1 MYTILVCDDERDIV
15 NALKIYLTADGYR
28 VLTAY
33 DGREA
38 LDLVKTESVNLILL
52 DIMMPVM
59 NGIDML
65 SELRLEYNIPV
76 ILITAKSEDADKIMG
91 LDCGAD
97 DYVTKPFNPA
107 EVKARVR
114 SQLRRYMQLGA
125 VPETPPE
132 HKDEYLVVGGIRLD
146 DKTRTV
152 TLDGDIVTLTP
163 TQYEILKYFMQNP
176 DRVLTPKQIYR
187 NVWGSEPYGA
197 EGTVAVHIRHLRE
210 KLEIDPS
217 HPRYFRVVWGE
228 GYRLMSNVNG
238 KIKESE

>member
-1 MYTILVCDDERDIV
+1 MYTILVCDDEEDIV

-28 VLTAY
+28 VITAKN
-33 DGREA
+33 GRDA
-38 LDLVKTESVNLILL
+38 LDLVRTEDVNLILL

-76 ILITAKSEDADKIMG
+76 IFITAKGEDADKILG
-91 LDCGAD
+91 LDTGAD
-97 DYVTKPFNPA
+97 DYITKPFNPA
-107 EVKARVR
+107 ELKARVR

-125 VPETPPE
+125 VPEPAPE
-132 HKDEYLVVGGIRLD
+132 GKDEYLVVGGIRLD
-146 DKTRTV
+146 DKTHTV
-152 TLDGDIVTLTP
+152 TLDGEPVTLTP
-163 TQYEILKYFMQNP
+163 TQYDILKLFMENP

-187 NVWGSEPYGA
+187 EVWGTEPYGS
-197 EGTVAVHIRHLRE
+197 ESTVAVHIRHLRE

-228 GYRLMSNVNG
+228 GYRLMGGEKN
-238 KIKESE
+238 